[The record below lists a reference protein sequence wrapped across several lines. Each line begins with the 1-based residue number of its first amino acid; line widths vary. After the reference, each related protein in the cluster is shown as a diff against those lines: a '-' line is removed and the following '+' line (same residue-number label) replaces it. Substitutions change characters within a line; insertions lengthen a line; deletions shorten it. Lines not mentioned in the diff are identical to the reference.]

1 MKYRKKPVI
10 IEAYQVT
17 KYGLNYIY
25 WDLNAPEW
33 LLNAINDEIVTQET
47 FQKEIFIKTLEG
59 NMKVNEN
66 DYIVRGISGELY
78 PCKPDIF
85 EKTYEKIYE

>member
-1 MKYRKKPVI
+1 MKYRKKPII

-59 NMKVNEN
+59 NMKVNKN
-66 DYIVRGISGELY
+66 DYIIKGVAGELY

-85 EKTYEKIYE
+85 EETYEKIYE